1 MAGGETPIDSKD
13 ASFRRETGILPSSG
27 PGIAIH
33 ARMPAITLLEGNP
46 ELKIQRERTESDNP
60 SCKDLL
66 QSNPSRVM
74 PLLGEAVN
82 PGQQ

>member
-1 MAGGETPIDSKD
+1 MAGGETPIVSKD

-27 PGIAIH
+27 SGIVIH

-46 ELKIQRERTESDNP
+46 ELR
-60 SCKDLL
+60 SCVKGQNQMKDLL
-66 QSNPSRVM
+66 QSDPIQVRF
-74 PLLGEAVN
+74 LLGKALN